1 MGTGRDRQ
9 LRTGEMAQLVIN
21 REINS
26 ALRVLI
32 LINTP
37 DVFFFGCN
45 MGHGTNSRIVV
56 CNSIA
61 SHTDLFT

>member
-1 MGTGRDRQ
+1 MGTGGDRL

-26 ALRVLI
+26 AIRVLI

-37 DVFFFGCN
+37 DVFFFGYN
-45 MGHGTNSRIVV
+45 MSHGTNSRIVV
-56 CNSIA
+56 CNPIA
-61 SHTDLFT
+61 SHTGLFT